1 MTIAD
6 DRRAVTD
13 LLLDYA
19 ELVDAADLDG
29 VVGLFTAD
37 ATLDYGFGRTVTGT
51 EALRAFYRDGPFATY
66 RATSHHISNVRVA
79 VDGNRAT
86 ARCYVYAWHERRDGT
101 QAEAWGRYLDDLV
114 RTADG
119 WRIARRA
126 IRAAGERGFPAP
138 EGLSSAFE
146 RPARRG

>member
-66 RATSHHISNVRVA
+66 RATSHHIGTRTISKPTKNTTA
-79 VDGNRAT
+79 SRARK
-86 ARCYVYAWHERRDGT
+86 A
-101 QAEAWGRYLDDLV
+101 
-114 RTADG
+114 
-119 WRIARRA
+119 
-126 IRAAGERGFPAP
+126 
-138 EGLSSAFE
+138 SSA
-146 RPARRG
+146 PASTTSRQA

>member
-51 EALRAFYRDGPFATY
+51 RRCAPSTATALRHLPGDQPPHLERPGRRRRRPGDGA
-66 RATSHHISNVRVA
+66 ATSTPGTSA
-79 VDGNRAT
+79 G
-86 ARCYVYAWHERRDGT
+86 GT

-119 WRIARRA
+119 WRIAR
-126 IRAAGERGFPAP
+126 AP
-138 EGLSSAFE
+138 SAPPVSGAS
-146 RPARRG
+146 RP